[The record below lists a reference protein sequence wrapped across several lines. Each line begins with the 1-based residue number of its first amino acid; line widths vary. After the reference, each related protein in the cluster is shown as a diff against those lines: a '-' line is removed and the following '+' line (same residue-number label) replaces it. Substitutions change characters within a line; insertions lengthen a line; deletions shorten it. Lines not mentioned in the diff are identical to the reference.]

1 LSIIDIKIRKIVGRK
16 TKSTSFFGEQ
26 KLKNILEK
34 VFIQNFYE
42 CKSLEKPFKDQIIK
56 NLKYYL
62 NNSTT
67 DYENIIEY

>member
-1 LSIIDIKIRKIVGRK
+1 MLEERLKVLL
-16 TKSTSFFGEQ
+16 FFEEQ
-26 KLKNILEK
+26 ELKNILEK